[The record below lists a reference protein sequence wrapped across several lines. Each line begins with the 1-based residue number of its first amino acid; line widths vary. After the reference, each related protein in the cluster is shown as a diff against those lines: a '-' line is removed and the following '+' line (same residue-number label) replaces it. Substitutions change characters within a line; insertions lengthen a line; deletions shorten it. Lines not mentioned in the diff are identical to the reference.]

1 MATVTP
7 NYSWPVPTS
16 TDLVKDGATAIE
28 ALGDAIDATVFG
40 LGGSGLTLISTTT
53 IGSGVSAASVNDCF
67 SATYTNY
74 RVIVKPNAYSTAD
87 VLKMRFRVSGADNT
101 SNDYRYGGVS
111 FGTSFD
117 PYYDANYGTNNITL
131 HRYGR
136 ANGTHLVMDIFN
148 PFATNYTTLTSTSA
162 EVGTGPRLNNLAGG
176 FLLTTSFT
184 GFTIFPDG
192 GTISGGTIKVYG
204 YKE

>member
-1 MATVTP
+1 MGRTRDVSKILTSNTSILSLASASTT
-7 NYSWPVPTS
+7 YAPVAAGG
-16 TDLVKDGATAIE
+16 LV
-28 ALGDAIDATVFG
+28 L
-40 LGGSGLTLISTTT
+40 LNTTT
-53 IGSGVSAASVNDCF
+53 IGSAVSSASINDVF

-87 VLKMRFRVSGADNT
+87 VLKMRFRVSGTDNST
-101 SNDYRYGGVS
+101 TDYRYGGVN

-117 PYYDANYGTNNITL
+117 PYYDANYGNTSIVL

-136 ANGTHLVMDIFN
+136 ANGTHLVMDIMN
-148 PFATNYTTLTSTSA
+148 PFVTNYTTLTSTSA

-176 FLLTTSFT
+176 FLSTTSFT

-192 GTISGGTIKVYG
+192 GTITGGTIKVYG
-204 YKE
+204 YRD